1 MPKNKKNIF
10 SVFEN
15 NFEQNRK
22 VNYNFINNKITKNK
36 LLVLVNII
44 TDSLI
49 DGKKLIVCGNGGS
62 AADSQHFVAELVSKF
77 KKVRKPLSAIALTTD
92 SSIITSIANDFS
104 FDQIFSKQIQ
114 ALGKKGDVLIG
125 ISTSG
130 TSTNVL
136 NALKTAKKEKILT
149 ILLTGNIKKQ
159 YNYVDLK
166 INVPSS
172 STARIQEIHELIYHS
187 ICEIVESKLV

>member
-92 SSIITSIANDFS
+92 SSIITSISNDFS
-104 FDQIFSKQIQ
+104 FDQIFSKQVQ
-114 ALGKKGDVLIG
+114 ALGK
-125 ISTSG
+125 
-130 TSTNVL
+130 
-136 NALKTAKKEKILT
+136 
-149 ILLTGNIKKQ
+149 
-159 YNYVDLK
+159 
-166 INVPSS
+166 
-172 STARIQEIHELIYHS
+172 R
-187 ICEIVESKLV
+187 

>member
-1 MPKNKKNIF
+1 MPKNKKNIL

-15 NFEQNRK
+15 NFEQNRE
-22 VNYNFINNKITKNK
+22 VNYNFIDDITTKNK
-36 LLVLVNII
+36 LIKLVNII

-77 KKVRKPLSAIALTTD
+77 KKIRKPLSALALTTD

-104 FDQIFSKQIQ
+104 FDQIFSKQVE
-114 ALGKKGDVLIG
+114 ALGKQGDVLIG

-130 TSTNVL
+130 TSNNVL
-136 NALKTAKKEKILT
+136 NALKTAKKKKIST
-149 ILLTGNIKKQ
+149 ILLTGKIKNH
-159 YNYVDLK
+159 YNYVNLK
-166 INVPSS
+166 IEVPSS

-187 ICEIVESKLV
+187 ICEIVESSLA

>member
-15 NFEQNRK
+15 NFDQNRD
-22 VNYNFINNKITKNK
+22 VNYNFINDDKTKNK
-36 LLVLVNII
+36 LLRLVSII
-44 TDSLI
+44 VDSLN

-77 KKVRKPLSAIALTTD
+77 KKIRKPLSALALTTD

-104 FDQIFSKQIQ
+104 FEQIFSKQVE

-130 TSTNVL
+130 TSNNVL
-136 NALKTAKKEKILT
+136 NALKTAKKKKIST
-149 ILLTGNIKKQ
+149 ILLTGKIKKQ
-159 YNYVDLK
+159 YNYIDLK
-166 INVPSS
+166 IDVPSS

-187 ICEIVESKLV
+187 ICEIVESSLA

>member
-1 MPKNKKNIF
+1 MSKNKKNIF

-22 VNYNFINNKITKNK
+22 VNDNFINSKITKNK
-36 LLVLVNII
+36 LLILVNII

-136 NALKTAKKEKILT
+136 NALKTAKKEKIST
-149 ILLTGNIKKQ
+149 ILLTGNLKKQ

-166 INVPSS
+166 IDVPSS
-172 STARIQEIHELIYHS
+172 STARIQEIHEIIYHS
-187 ICEIVESKLV
+187 ICEILESNLV

>member
-1 MPKNKKNIF
+1 MPKNKKNMF

-36 LLVLVNII
+36 LLTLVKII
-44 TDSLI
+44 TNSLI

-136 NALKTAKKEKILT
+136 NALKTAKKEKIST

-159 YNYVDLK
+159 YNYIDLK
-166 INVPSS
+166 IDVPSS

-187 ICEIVESKLV
+187 ICEIIEGNLV

>member
-1 MPKNKKNIF
+1 MPKNKKSIF

-77 KKVRKPLSAIALTTD
+77 KRVRKPLSAIALTTD

>member
-1 MPKNKKNIF
+1 MPKNKENIF

-22 VNYNFINNKITKNK
+22 INYSFINNKITKNK
-36 LLVLVNII
+36 LIKLVNII
-44 TDSLI
+44 NDSLI

-136 NALKTAKKEKILT
+136 NAIKIAKKEKIST
-149 ILLTGNIKKQ
+149 ILLTCNIKKK
-159 YNYVDLK
+159 YIYVNLK
-166 INVPSS
+166 IEVPSS

-187 ICEIVESKLV
+187 ICEIVESNLA

>member
-1 MPKNKKNIF
+1 MPKNKENIF

-22 VNYNFINNKITKNK
+22 INYSFINNKITKNK
-36 LLVLVNII
+36 LIKLVNII
-44 TDSLI
+44 NDSLI

-104 FDQIFSKQIQ
+104 FDQIFSKQVQ

-130 TSTNVL
+130 TSANVL
-136 NALKTAKKEKILT
+136 NALKIAKKEKIST

-159 YNYVDLK
+159 YSYVNLK
-166 INVPSS
+166 IEVPSS

-187 ICEIVESKLV
+187 ICEIVESNLA

>member
-36 LLVLVNII
+36 LLILVKII
-44 TDSLI
+44 TNSLI

>member
-1 MPKNKKNIF
+1 M
-10 SVFEN
+10 E
-15 NFEQNRK
+15 
-22 VNYNFINNKITKNK
+22 
-36 LLVLVNII
+36 
-44 TDSLI
+44 
-49 DGKKLIVCGNGGS
+49 
-62 AADSQHFVAELVSKF
+62 
-77 KKVRKPLSAIALTTD
+77 
-92 SSIITSIANDFS
+92 
-104 FDQIFSKQIQ
+104 
-114 ALGKKGDVLIG
+114 KGDVLIG

-159 YNYVDLK
+159 HNYVDLK

>member
-1 MPKNKKNIF
+1 MSKNKKNIF

-22 VNYNFINNKITKNK
+22 VNYNFINNTITKNK
-36 LLVLVNII
+36 LLKLVNII

-49 DGKKLIVCGNGGS
+49 DGKKLMVCGNGGS

-104 FDQIFSKQIQ
+104 FNQIFSKQIQ

-130 TSTNVL
+130 TSANVL
-136 NALKTAKKEKILT
+136 NALKTAKKEKIST
-149 ILLTGNIKKQ
+149 VLLTGNIKKQ

-166 INVPSS
+166 IDVPSS
-172 STARIQEIHELIYHS
+172 STARIQEIHEIIYHS
-187 ICEIVESKLV
+187 ICEIVESNLV

>member
-92 SSIITSIANDFS
+92 SSIITSISNDFS

-136 NALKTAKKEKILT
+136 NALKIAKKEKIST

-159 YNYVDLK
+159 YSYVNLK
-166 INVPSS
+166 IEVPSS

-187 ICEIVESKLV
+187 ICEIVESNLA

>member
-1 MPKNKKNIF
+1 MSKNKKNIF

-22 VNYNFINNKITKNK
+22 INYNFINNTITKNK
-36 LLVLVNII
+36 LLILVNII

-49 DGKKLIVCGNGGS
+49 DGKKLMVCGNGGS

-136 NALKTAKKEKILT
+136 NALKTAKKEKIST

-166 INVPSS
+166 IGVPSS
-172 STARIQEIHELIYHS
+172 STARIQEIHEIIYHS
-187 ICEIVESKLV
+187 ICEIVESNLV

>member
-136 NALKTAKKEKILT
+136 NALKLQKK
-149 ILLTGNIKKQ
+149 KKF
-159 YNYVDLK
+159 
-166 INVPSS
+166 
-172 STARIQEIHELIYHS
+172 
-187 ICEIVESKLV
+187 

>member
-1 MPKNKKNIF
+1 MPKNKENIF

-22 VNYNFINNKITKNK
+22 INYSFINNKITKNK
-36 LLVLVNII
+36 LIKLVNII

-77 KKVRKPLSAIALTTD
+77 KKIRKPLSAIALTTD

-136 NALKTAKKEKILT
+136 NALKTAKKEKIST

-166 INVPSS
+166 IDVPSS

-187 ICEIVESKLV
+187 ICEIIESNLV

>member
-1 MPKNKKNIF
+1 MPKNKRNII

-36 LLVLVNII
+36 LLILVNII

-130 TSTNVL
+130 TSTNIL
-136 NALKTAKKEKILT
+136 NALKIAKKEKIST
-149 ILLTGNIKKQ
+149 ILLTGNTKKQ

-166 INVPSS
+166 IDVPSS

>member
-1 MPKNKKNIF
+1 MSKNKKNIF

-22 VNYNFINNKITKNK
+22 VNYNFINNTITKNK
-36 LLVLVNII
+36 LLILVNII

-49 DGKKLIVCGNGGS
+49 DGKKLMVCGNGGS

-136 NALKTAKKEKILT
+136 NALKTAKKEKIST

-166 INVPSS
+166 IGVPSS
-172 STARIQEIHELIYHS
+172 STARIQEIHEIIYHS
-187 ICEIVESKLV
+187 ICEIIESNLV

>member
-1 MPKNKKNIF
+1 MSKNKKNIF

-22 VNYNFINNKITKNK
+22 VNDNFINSKITKNK
-36 LLVLVNII
+36 LLILVNII

-136 NALKTAKKEKILT
+136 NALKTAKKEKIST
-149 ILLTGNIKKQ
+149 ILLTGNLKKQ

-166 INVPSS
+166 IDVPSS
-172 STARIQEIHELIYHS
+172 STARIQEIHEIIYHS
-187 ICEIVESKLV
+187 ICEILENNLV

>member
-44 TDSLI
+44 TDSII
-49 DGKKLIVCGNGGS
+49 DGKNLIVCGNGGS

>member
-77 KKVRKPLSAIALTTD
+77 KRVRKPLSAIALTTD

>member
-136 NALKTAKKEKILT
+136 NALKTAKKEKIST

-166 INVPSS
+166 IGVPSS

-187 ICEIVESKLV
+187 ICEIVENNLV

>member
-1 MPKNKKNIF
+1 MPKNKKNIL

-15 NFEQNRK
+15 NFEKNRE
-22 VNYNFINNKITKNK
+22 VNYNFIDDITTKNK
-36 LLVLVNII
+36 LIKLVNII

-77 KKVRKPLSAIALTTD
+77 KKIRKPLSALALTTD

-104 FDQIFSKQIQ
+104 FDQIFSKQVE
-114 ALGKKGDVLIG
+114 ALGKQGDVLIG

-130 TSTNVL
+130 TSNNVL
-136 NALKTAKKEKILT
+136 NALKTAKKKKIST
-149 ILLTGNIKKQ
+149 ILLTGKIKNH
-159 YNYVDLK
+159 YNYVNLK
-166 INVPSS
+166 IEVPSS

-187 ICEIVESKLV
+187 ICEIVESSLA

>member
-1 MPKNKKNIF
+1 MSKNKKNIF

-22 VNYNFINNKITKNK
+22 VNDNFINSKITKNK
-36 LLVLVNII
+36 LLILVNII

-77 KKVRKPLSAIALTTD
+77 KKIRKPLSALALTTD

-104 FDQIFSKQIQ
+104 FDQIFSKQVE
-114 ALGKKGDVLIG
+114 ALGKQGDVLIG

-130 TSTNVL
+130 TSNNVL
-136 NALKTAKKEKILT
+136 NALKTAKKKKIST
-149 ILLTGNIKKQ
+149 ILLTGKIKNH
-159 YNYVDLK
+159 YNYVNLK
-166 INVPSS
+166 IEVPSS

-187 ICEIVESKLV
+187 ICEIVESSLA

>member
-1 MPKNKKNIF
+1 M
-10 SVFEN
+10 
-15 NFEQNRK
+15 
-22 VNYNFINNKITKNK
+22 
-36 LLVLVNII
+36 LLFLTPLIKTDWII
-44 TDSLI
+44 
-49 DGKKLIVCGNGGS
+49 G
-62 AADSQHFVAELVSKF
+62 F
-77 KKVRKPLSAIALTTD
+77 

-136 NALKTAKKEKILT
+136 NALKTAKKEKIST

-159 YNYVDLK
+159 YNYIDLK
-166 INVPSS
+166 IDVPSS

-187 ICEIVESKLV
+187 ICEIIESNLV

>member
-1 MPKNKKNIF
+1 MPKNKKNIL

-15 NFEQNRK
+15 NFEQNRE
-22 VNYNFINNKITKNK
+22 VNYNFIDDITTKNK
-36 LLVLVNII
+36 LIKLVNII

-77 KKVRKPLSAIALTTD
+77 KKIRKPLSALALTTD

-104 FDQIFSKQIQ
+104 FDQIFSKQVE
-114 ALGKKGDVLIG
+114 ALGKQGDVLIG

-130 TSTNVL
+130 TSNNVL
-136 NALKTAKKEKILT
+136 NALKTAKKKKIST
-149 ILLTGNIKKQ
+149 ILLTGKITNH
-159 YNYVDLK
+159 YNYINLK
-166 INVPSS
+166 IEVPSS

-187 ICEIVESKLV
+187 ICEIVESSIA

>member
-1 MPKNKKNIF
+1 MPINKQNIL

-22 VNYNFINNKITKNK
+22 VNYDFINNKIIKKNLIK
-36 LLVLVNII
+36 LVNII
-44 TDSLI
+44 NDSLN

-77 KKVRKPLSAIALTTD
+77 KKVRKPLSALALTTD

-104 FDQIFSKQIQ
+104 FDQIFCKQIE

-130 TSTNVL
+130 TSKNVL
-136 NALKTAKKEKILT
+136 NALKTAKKEKIST
-149 ILLTGNIKKQ
+149 VLLTGNIKKQ
-159 YNYVDLK
+159 YNYVNLT
-166 INVPSS
+166 IEVPTN

-187 ICEIVESKLV
+187 ICEIVESSIA

>member
-1 MPKNKKNIF
+1 MPKNKENIF

-22 VNYNFINNKITKNK
+22 INYSFINNKITKNK
-36 LLVLVNII
+36 LIKLVNII
-44 TDSLI
+44 NDSLI

-104 FDQIFSKQIQ
+104 FDQIFLSKFK
-114 ALGKKGDVLIG
+114 LLEKKVM
-125 ISTSG
+125 
-130 TSTNVL
+130 
-136 NALKTAKKEKILT
+136 
-149 ILLTGNIKKQ
+149 
-159 YNYVDLK
+159 Y
-166 INVPSS
+166 
-172 STARIQEIHELIYHS
+172 
-187 ICEIVESKLV
+187 